1 MKRLNEQ
8 RNRIYEDL
16 SRYRQI
22 MNYINEQQ
30 QGETNYTIQDVQNL
44 LLKKGYKIGNA
55 DNYLGNNTLNGI
67 LQAVGN
73 VQAQSSDTKATPLNP
88 TNATNYQTPPNTST
102 PLEGKNTTPTGS
114 GSVNANPRINVQD
127 VGAKVAGDISN
138 QTNSQQTGASV
149 GGNTNWTKGNSNA
162 TVGNPMS
169 NPFSGKNP
177 IMKQPQ

>member
-73 VQAQSSDTKATPLNP
+73 VQAQSSDTKATFNP
-88 TNATNYQTPPNTST
+88 TTTTNLQNLAGTST
-102 PLEGKNTTPTGS
+102 SPEGKNTTPPGS
-114 GSVNANPRINVQD
+114 GSVNANPRINVQK
-127 VGAKVAGDISN
+127 A
-138 QTNSQQTGASV
+138 GASA
-149 GGNTNWTKGNSNA
+149 GGNTNWTEGNSNA
-162 TVGNPMS
+162 KQGDNMT

-177 IMKQPQ
+177 VMKQTQINDPNAPK

>member
-88 TNATNYQTPPNTST
+88 TNATNYQDPPVADTST
-102 PLEGKNTTPTGS
+102 SPESTNKISTGS
-114 GSVNANPRINVQD
+114 GSGNANQRINVQN
-127 VGAKVAGDISN
+127 VGASA
-138 QTNSQQTGASV
+138 
-149 GGNTNWTKGNSNA
+149 GGNTNWAADNPNG

-169 NPFSGKNP
+169 NPFNK
-177 IMKQPQ
+177 

>member
-30 QGETNYTIQDVQNL
+30 QGEKNYTIQDVQNL

-73 VQAQSSDTKATPLNP
+73 VQAQSSNIQATALNP
-88 TNATNYQTPPNTST
+88 AAPTDFPT
-102 PLEGKNTTPTGS
+102 TTPEGTNTASTGS
-114 GSVNANPRINVQD
+114 GSGNANPRINKQN
-127 VGAKVAGDISN
+127 VGAGAGGNITT
-138 QTNSQQTGASV
+138 TNPANLKNAGAPMA
-149 GGNTNWTKGNSNA
+149 GNTNWQTGDSNA
-162 TVGNPMS
+162 TVGADMTNPV
-169 NPFSGKNP
+169 
-177 IMKQPQ
+177 MK

>member
-30 QGETNYTIQDVQNL
+30 QGEKNYTIQDVQNL

-73 VQAQSSDTKATPLNP
+73 VQAQSSNTQATALNP
-88 TNATNYQTPPNTST
+88 AAKTDFQSPTPESTNMAS
-102 PLEGKNTTPTGS
+102 TGS
-114 GSVNANPRINVQD
+114 GSKDTNQRTNIQD
-127 VGAKVAGDISN
+127 VGAGAGGNITTTTT
-138 QTNSQQTGASV
+138 TNPVNLKNAGAPMA
-149 GGNTNWTKGNSNA
+149 GNTNWQTGDSNA
-162 TVGNPMS
+162 TVGVDMTNPY
-169 NPFSGKNP
+169 SGNKP
-177 IMKQPQ
+177 VMKQPQ